1 MNLANLTLARIP
13 MLALGF
19 SIGLVFSVSPPL
31 AIAANDHNHDHE
43 QARDREHLSLA
54 NNEFKW
60 PSSEQFVEV
69 ITMQNYNTR
78 IVLLG
83 TTFLGI
89 CAGTVGTF
97 MLLRKR
103 SLVGDVVSHASL
115 PGIAIA
121 FLVMEL
127 SDPGSGK
134 SLSGLLLG
142 ALIAGLLGVLCTV
155 AIRRLTRIKE
165 DAAMAIVLSIFFG
178 IGIALFTV
186 VQNIPSGN
194 VAGLHHFIFGKAAS
208 MIAADVALI
217 VKAAVVVLLG
227 CCLLF
232 KEFSLM
238 CFDEEFA
245 AVQGWPVLGLDL
257 MLMGLVVGV
266 SIIGLQSVGLLLVVA
281 MLIIPA
287 ASARFWTNKLGRLTI
302 VAAGFG
308 GLSAFSGVLL
318 SALFPRF
325 AAGAVIVLSGSFF
338 FGISMAIGTR
348 RGIFGRIRQQRRTR
362 RRVGRHDLLRALYE
376 FLEPSLTGDDG
387 RLTAD
392 LTNPSI
398 QFEQLLG
405 MRSWSA
411 TRLRRLIG
419 VADRDGILRTDSAD
433 KYHLTEV
440 GAIQAQ
446 NVVRNHRLWEIY
458 LIEHAD
464 IAPSHVDRDADTI
477 EHLLEPDLMIKLDE
491 LLSQRYPNMAVPSSP
506 HPIGHAT

>member
-1 MNLANLTLARIP
+1 MTSANFTLSTARLLVLGVGVTAL
-13 MLALGF
+13 LAL
-19 SIGLVFSVSPPL
+19 SPAISL
-31 AIAANDHNHDHE
+31 AASDHDHKHSHE
-43 QARDREHLSLA
+43 REHLSLA
-54 NNEFKW
+54 NHEFEW
-60 PSSEQFVEV
+60 PTWEQFVDV
-69 ITMQNYNTR
+69 ISMQKYNTR
-78 IVLLG
+78 TVLLG

-103 SLVGDVVSHASL
+103 SLIGDVVSHASL

-127 SDPGSGK
+127 FDPGSGK
-134 SLSGLLLG
+134 SLSGLLIG

-178 IGIALFTV
+178 LGIALFTV

-194 VAGLHHFIFGKAAS
+194 VAGLHHFIFGKTAS
-208 MIAADVALI
+208 MIAADVTLI
-217 VKAAVVVLLG
+217 VKAAVIVLLV

-245 AVQGWPVLGLDL
+245 TTQGWPVLGLDL

-287 ASARFWTNKLGRLTI
+287 ASARFWTDKLGKLTI

-308 GLSAFSGVLL
+308 GLSAFMGVLL
-318 SALFPRF
+318 SALFPRI
-325 AAGAVIVLSGSFF
+325 AAGAVIVLSGSFLF
-338 FGISMAIGTR
+338 IISMALGTR
-348 RGIFGRIRQQRRTR
+348 RGIIGRIRQQRRTR
-362 RRVGRHDLLRALYE
+362 QRVGRHDLLRAVYE
-376 FLEPSLTGDDG
+376 FLEPSLVDDVANLSKA
-387 RLTAD
+387 LTKH
-392 LTNPSI
+392 PV

-405 MRSWSA
+405 MRSWSTA
-411 TRLRRLIG
+411 RLRKLIRTAKRG
-419 VADRDGILRTDSAD
+419 DILRAGSNESL
-433 KYHLTEV
+433 HLTEV
-440 GAIQAQ
+440 GAIQSQ

-464 IAPSHVDRDADTI
+464 IAPSHVDRDADII
-477 EHLLEPDLMIKLDE
+477 EHLLGPELMMELDG

-506 HPIGHAT
+506 HPIGHMSA